1 VIVLIVCF
9 AIAHAAGESIIDSPL
24 RRMIEESF
32 LILGWVANW
41 RPLEIFL
48 YNSWPIARRRDLYQ
62 RLSKAIVEVK
72 PYGANQPNKGAAV
85 TRFG

>member
-9 AIAHAAGESIIDSPL
+9 AIAHTAGEAIIDSPL

-41 RPLEIFL
+41 RPLEIFCTIGGPSL
-48 YNSWPIARRRDLYQ
+48 DAAICISVFLRQLWKSNNMEQISRT
-62 RLSKAIVEVK
+62 KALL
-72 PYGANQPNKGAAV
+72 
-85 TRFG
+85 